1 MAQKV
6 TAMDLRAATAMA
18 GQIPNV
24 AAFCREQGI
33 SRETFY
39 KWRRRFEAGGID
51 GLAEKSRRPTS
62 APGQTPAAVEEV
74 VLRRRKELA
83 DGGADCGPQSIQWTF
98 QRGTELTAE
107 QIPSRTTIWR
117 ILKRYGMIV
126 EQPRKRPKSSLRR
139 FVYARPN
146 ECWQSDWTSWHLPDG
161 TKVAIAGTL
170 DDHSRYLPGLQAHVG
185 DGTAELTWATMTSAI
200 GECGIPAMSL
210 TDNGYV
216 YTGRRHNF
224 VAAFEANLRALG
236 VKTINSS
243 PYHPQTCGKIERF
256 WQTLKRFLDAR
267 NIRRRPSRNS
277 TSCSM
282 SFATTTTTNGRTA
295 AFGVAPPPR
304 PSLLLRKPGRQHD
317 RYPHRFN
324 ISARTSTRP
333 AECLHHHSTSTSAGN
348 GADTASTSSA
358 TATTSRS
365 SAETASSV
373 NSPPTPAGPTNP
385 QPTLTGPENPPNPS
399 AGSHTRSVSDDPRQ
413 KCQRRR
419 ETSHPGRREKCHR
432 IRSDRPSRSQ
442 LRR

>member
-267 NIRRRPSRNS
+267 KHPPETIEELNELLDEFRNYYNHERPHRSLRGRTPAEAFAATPKARPAARPIPTPVQHLRKNVDTTGRVFASPFNIHVGRQWRGHRVDIIRDGNHIAIFSGNRLVRELTADPSR
-277 TSCSM
+277 TDQP
-282 SFATTTTTNGRTA
+282 A
-295 AFGVAPPPR
+295 ANPYGP
-304 PSLLLRKPGRQHD
+304 RKP
-317 RYPHRFN
+317 
-324 ISARTSTRP
+324 
-333 AECLHHHSTSTSAGN
+333 AE
-348 GADTASTSSA
+348 
-358 TATTSRS
+358 
-365 SAETASSV
+365 
-373 NSPPTPAGPTNP
+373 P
-385 QPTLTGPENPPNPS
+385 
-399 AGSHTRSVSDDPRQ
+399 
-413 KCQRRR
+413 
-419 ETSHPGRREKCHR
+419 
-432 IRSDRPSRSQ
+432 